1 MFSQYEEEKYI
12 LDALEYA
19 GMDKR
24 AIVDAVARHP
34 ELVESRRFLDVGAW
48 NPTDKSNTRALYE
61 LGWGGI
67 VIEPSPGPVQNLV
80 REYGGKDSR
89 VKVISAAV
97 TVDERRLME
106 MEVTDDAVTQPV
118 EGFNEQWRE
127 FGYYGR
133 LLVPC
138 LSMCDVFD
146 MFGGDFE
153 MISFDTEGSSV
164 PLFAEMCRLGPRPRC
179 VIVEHDSNFVELA
192 GIAQAANYQQVHLNG
207 TNVVLRWTGGR
218 ER

>member
-12 LDALEYA
+12 LQAVGNPHA
-19 GMDKR
+19 MAQR
-24 AIVDAVARHP
+24 AASAFAMP
-34 ELVESRRFLDVGAW
+34 PRFLDIGAW

-67 VIEPSPGPVQNLV
+67 VIEPSPGPVQSLI

-89 VKVISAAV
+89 VKVIAAAV
-97 TVDERRLME
+97 VVDDRKLIEL
-106 MEVTDDAVTQPV
+106 EVTDDAVTQPV
-118 EGFNEQWRE
+118 EGFNEAWRE

-133 LLVPC
+133 VLVPC
-138 LSMCDVFD
+138 ISLRSIFD

-153 MISFDTEGSSV
+153 LMSIDTEGSSGA
-164 PLFAEMCRLGPRPRC
+164 LFAEMCRLGPRPRC
-179 VIVEHDSNFVELA
+179 VVVEHDNAIVEIM

-207 TNVVLRWTGGR
+207 TNMVLRWTGGR
-218 ER
+218 E